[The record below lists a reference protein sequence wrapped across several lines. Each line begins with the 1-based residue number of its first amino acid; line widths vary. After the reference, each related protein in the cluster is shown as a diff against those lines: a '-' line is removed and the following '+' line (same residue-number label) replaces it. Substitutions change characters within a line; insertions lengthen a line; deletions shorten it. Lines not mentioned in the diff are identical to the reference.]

1 MEVMEV
7 MTVVMVVFAVVFLA
21 VFESLEKCLIYTPH
35 SQVWDAVT
43 NTEALNFIRSK
54 IEHKTR

>member
-1 MEVMEV
+1 MVIK
-7 MTVVMVVFAVVFLA
+7 VVMVVLT
-21 VFESLEKCLIYTPH
+21 VFESLEKSPIYTPH

-54 IEHKTR
+54 IEHKSR